1 MNADHRFRQ
10 RLCDFYANMLLFRN
24 HSSGVS
30 WERMK
35 TFCFLIP
42 EEKIVVVCEVLNIDV
57 YDMLTPLFRS
67 DTALWISVSNKL
79 SS

>member
-10 RLCDFYANMLLFRN
+10 CLCDFYAKMLLFRN
-24 HSSGVS
+24 HISGVS

-42 EEKIVVVCEVLNIDV
+42 EDKIDVVCEVLNIDV
-57 YDMLTPLFRS
+57 YDMLTPPFKS
-67 DTALWISVSNKL
+67 EIPQA
-79 SS
+79 

>member
-24 HSSGVS
+24 QNSGIS
-30 WERMK
+30 WEMMK

-42 EEKIVVVCEVLNIDV
+42 EEVVVVDCEVLNIDV
-57 YDMLTPLFRS
+57 YDTVNAS
-67 DTALWISVSNKL
+67 CISVSNTL
-79 SS
+79 GF